1 MAETMQTTP
10 RTGTR
15 RAPARIPM
23 PSLDSVRAEIDE
35 LDGTLVRLI
44 ARRCR
49 LARQAGRSKAQARLP
64 LVDPAQEAAVVRRGA
79 ARARDLGLEEEEV
92 RRIFWHLIGLS
103 RRSQSAAG
111 EPSGPESST

>member
-1 MAETMQTTP
+1 MADTMQATP
-10 RTGTR
+10 HTETHRT
-15 RAPARIPM
+15 PARSAM

-49 LARQAGRSKAQARLP
+49 LARQAGRSKEQARLP

-79 ARARDLGLEEEEV
+79 ARARDLGLEDEEV

-111 EPSGPESST
+111 EPAGGESST